1 MNMNEKKIPLK
12 QEQFNADE
20 NITKDD
26 GGVGTYGTFDKPIT
40 TTTTTTPVDGEVSKP
55 GVFEKVKGVFTSNKD
70 AKDSEPTD
78 QNKPGIFQGAK
89 EMVWHGVEKTKG
101 LFSSTKQE
109 MHPGNGYHWRKVT
122 EQGRTRWVAA
132 DDFSSDSANPG
143 FFEGAKGMVHSGVE
157 KVKGVFS
164 SHKEAKESDITEN
177 KQELVTEDQKPS
189 AFQGAKDAVWQGVE
203 KAKGLFTSST
213 TQQWEQHPGK
223 GYTWK
228 KVQGEQG
235 RFRWVATDDWSSQG
249 SAQPGVFQSAKE
261 KVMQGVAKTKEVFSS
276 KSADTHNEQH
286 PGKGYKW
293 KKVEGQKGEDV
304 HWKTRTGFSSL
315 TGTH

>member
-1 MNMNEKKIPLK
+1 MNEKQIPLK
-12 QEQFNADE
+12 QEQFPADE
-20 NITKDD
+20 SHIKDD

-40 TTTTTTPVDGEVSKP
+40 TTTTTPSVID
-55 GVFEKVKGVFTSNKD
+55 KVKGVFSSNKD

-78 QNKPGIFQGAK
+78 QSKPGILQGAK
-89 EMVWHGVEKTKG
+89 EMVWSGVEKAKG
-101 LFSSTKQE
+101 VFSWQSEPKDL
-109 MHPGNGYHWRKVT
+109 HPGNGYHWRKVT
-122 EQGRTRWVAA
+122 EQGHTRWVAA

-164 SHKEAKESDITEN
+164 HKEAKECDKECVTEN
-177 KQELVTEDQKPS
+177 KEELVTEDQKPS
-189 AFQGAKDAVWQGVE
+189 AFQGAKDKVWQGVE
-203 KAKGLFTSST
+203 KAKGLFTSSS

-249 SAQPGVFQSAKE
+249 SAQPSVFQSAKE
-261 KVMQGVAKTKEVFSS
+261 KVMQGVAKTKEVFS
-276 KSADTHNEQH
+276 KSTDTHEQH

-304 HWKTRTGFSSL
+304 HWKTRAGFHSL